1 MSPSHGRPRLVA
13 PVLVVV
19 LGLAILGVAWLLPA
33 IWPGPAATVSVA
45 RFEPAELGSQT
56 TDALPLGIPLQG
68 VFLVVGSEED
78 TSEVCVPARTADG
91 LLACLFT
98 TRLAGASHL
107 EEGSTYRMVAVF
119 QSSRSTPT
127 GRLVSAEPATVAT
140 AGPEVELPSRF
151 AEQREAL
158 SSWLGING
166 LRGTLRS
173 DGVHL
178 WYLPEQTSGD
188 PSTFADLGA
197 PSPAWVSAIGG

>member
-1 MSPSHGRPRLVA
+1 MSQSRGHPRRVA
-13 PVLVVV
+13 PVLAVV
-19 LGLAILGVAWLLPA
+19 LGLAILGGAWVLKA
-33 IWPGPAATVSVA
+33 FWPGPSVSVA
-45 RFEPAELGSQT
+45 AFVPAELGSQAG
-56 TDALPLGIPLQG
+56 DALPLGKPLQG
-68 VFLVVGSEED
+68 VFLVVATEKD
-78 TSEVCVPARTADG
+78 TAEVCVPARTADG

-98 TRLAGASHL
+98 SRLDRASDL

-119 QSSRSTPT
+119 ESAGSIPT
-127 GRLVSAEPATVAT
+127 GRLLGAEPASVVI

-158 SSWLGING
+158 ATWLGVNG

-178 WYLPEQTSGD
+178 WYLPAQTAGD

-197 PSPAWVSAIGG
+197 PSPAWVLAIGG